1 MASVTTGGV
10 TTTGTILTNTDQP
23 FLQVGVARSITLGV
37 ASANLAL
44 SPTCRFISILTAGG
58 NHCHFQIGVG
68 VQTATTSTH
77 YIHTGERLF
86 LAVPADAQIAAIQG
100 SGGST
105 ALYITELS

>member
-23 FLQVGVARSITLGV
+23 FLQVGVARSITVGG
-37 ASANLAL
+37 ASVNVAL
-44 SPTCRFISILTAGG
+44 SPTCRFISITPTGG

-68 VQTATTSTH
+68 VQTASASTH

-100 SGGST
+100 SGNST
-105 ALYITELS
+105 LHITELS

>member
-23 FLQVGVARSITLGV
+23 FLQVGVARSITVGV

-44 SPTCRFISILTAGG
+44 SPTCRFISILTTGG

-77 YIHTGERLF
+77 YINTGERLF

-100 SGGST
+100 SGSST
-105 ALYITELS
+105 LHITELS

>member
-23 FLQVGVARSITLGV
+23 FLQVGVARSIVTDTTSV
-37 ASANLAL
+37 NVAL
-44 SPTCRFISILTAGG
+44 SPTCRFISITPTGG

-77 YIHTGERLF
+77 YIKTGERLF

-100 SGGST
+100 SGSST
-105 ALYITELS
+105 LHITELS